1 LQSLVAV
8 EELVV
13 GLVEL
18 EDLLEARLELQVV
31 MVKVLVVH
39 RELQL
44 LVELVEHHLEQQ
56 LLQA

>member
-31 MVKVLVVH
+31 MVKGLVV
-39 RELQL
+39 RQELQL
-44 LVELVEHHLEQQ
+44 LVELVELHLEQQ

>member
-1 LQSLVAV
+1 LQLLVAV

-18 EDLLEARLELQVV
+18 EDLLEARLELQAV
-31 MVKVLVVH
+31 MVKGLVV
-39 RELQL
+39 RQELQL
-44 LVELVEHHLEQQ
+44 LVELGELHLEQQ

>member
-18 EDLLEARLELQVV
+18 EELLEARLELQVV
-31 MVKVLVVH
+31 MVKGLVVH
-39 RELQL
+39 QELQL
-44 LVELVEHHLEQQ
+44 LVELVELHLEQQ
-56 LLQA
+56 PLQA

>member
-18 EDLLEARLELQVV
+18 EDLLEARLELQAV
-31 MVKVLVVH
+31 MVKGLVV
-39 RELQL
+39 RQELQL
-44 LVELVEHHLEQQ
+44 LVELGELHLEQQ